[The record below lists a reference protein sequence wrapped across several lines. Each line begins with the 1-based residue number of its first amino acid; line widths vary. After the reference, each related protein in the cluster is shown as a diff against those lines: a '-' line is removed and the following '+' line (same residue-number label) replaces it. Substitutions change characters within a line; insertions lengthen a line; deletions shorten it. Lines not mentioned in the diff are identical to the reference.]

1 MRHIL
6 AGRGI
11 AERAGRAVAEIM
23 AGTTLSIDAVAPA
36 GRSGIGDKLYDAL
49 TGEIVTGAI
58 APGAK
63 LSEPV
68 IARRYGVSRAPVRE
82 AIRRLQE
89 RGLVSYV
96 TNHGARVAEPSAE
109 EFLALLD
116 VREATEGMAARLA
129 AVSMS
134 DAEIDALEAL
144 VQGHRVEIERNP
156 TGAYLQDEPE
166 ADFHRRI
173 AKGSGNPIL
182 AELLCEQFYPR
193 LRLCRRLH
201 TTVPG
206 RGREAWQEHLRIT
219 EAIRHR
225 DGELAE
231 ILMRRHI
238 RAARNA
244 LQAALAAAAAT
255 RPQKRGR

>member
-1 MRHIL
+1 MSDSDSQDSVI
-6 AGRGI
+6 
-11 AERAGRAVAEIM
+11 
-23 AGTTLSIDAVAPA
+23 TTGLTV
-36 GRSGIGDKLYDAL
+36 RLYDAL
-49 TGEIVTGAI
+49 SQAIVAGEL
-58 APGAK
+58 APGEK

-68 IARRYGVSRAPVRE
+68 IARRYGASRAPVRE

-89 RGLVSYV
+89 RGLVTYV
-96 TNHGARVAEPSAE
+96 ANQGVRVAEPSAA

-129 AVSMS
+129 AVNMS
-134 DAEIDALEAL
+134 DAEIRALEDL
-144 VQGHRVEIERNP
+144 VAGHRDEIERNP
-156 TGAYLQDEPE
+156 LGAYLQDEPE

-173 AKGSGNPIL
+173 ANGSGNPIL

-201 TTVPG
+201 STVRG
-206 RGREAWQEHLRIT
+206 RGREAWREHVRIT
-219 EAIRHR
+219 EAISHR

-238 RAARNA
+238 RAARTA
-244 LQAALAAAAAT
+244 LQAALSTVEAI
-255 RPQKRGR
+255 RPVKRRAGSGEGE

>member
-1 MRHIL
+1 MS
-6 AGRGI
+6 GKPET
-11 AERAGRAVAEIM
+11 AELLDLVP
-23 AGTTLSIDAVAPA
+23 T
-36 GRSGIGDKLYDAL
+36 GRSGIGDKLYEAL
-49 TGEIVTGAI
+49 TSAIVTGEI
-58 APGAK
+58 APGEK
-63 LSEPV
+63 LSEPA
-68 IARRYGVSRAPVRE
+68 IARRHGISRAPVRE

-89 RGLVSYV
+89 RGLVTYIA
-96 TNHGARVAEPSAE
+96 NQGARVAEPSAA

-129 AVSMS
+129 AESMN
-134 DAEIDALEAL
+134 DAEIAALEAL
-144 VQGHRVEIERNP
+144 VQGHRGEIERNP

-201 TTVPG
+201 STVPG

-219 EAIRHR
+219 EAISHR

-238 RAARNA
+238 RAARMA
-244 LQAALAAAAAT
+244 LQTALAAVETAQPA
-255 RPQKRGR
+255 KRRRSPSS

>member
-1 MRHIL
+1 M
-6 AGRGI
+6 
-11 AERAGRAVAEIM
+11 M
-23 AGTTLSIDAVAPA
+23 AIQMPDDPETTDHADPAPA
-36 GRSGIGDKLYDAL
+36 GRSGVGGKLYDAL
-49 TGEIVTGAI
+49 TSAIVTGEI
-58 APGAK
+58 APGEK

-96 TNHGARVAEPSAE
+96 TNQGARVAQPSAA

-129 AVSMS
+129 AESMS
-134 DAEIDALEAL
+134 EAEIAALEAL
-144 VQGHRVEIERNP
+144 VQGHRGEIERNP
-156 TGAYLQDEPE
+156 AGAYLQDEPE
-166 ADFHRRI
+166 ADFHRQI

-201 TTVPG
+201 STVPG

-219 EAIRHR
+219 EAISHR

-238 RAARNA
+238 RAARTA
-244 LQAALAAAAAT
+244 LQAALAVADGAT
-255 RPQKRGR
+255 PGKRRGGSSVR

>member
-1 MRHIL
+1 MPDE
-6 AGRGI
+6 
-11 AERAGRAVAEIM
+11 AETVDNASA
-23 AGTTLSIDAVAPA
+23 LPA
-36 GRSGIGDKLYDAL
+36 GRTGVGDKLYDAL
-49 TGEIVTGAI
+49 TNAIVAGEI
-58 APGAK
+58 APGEK

-96 TNHGARVAEPSAE
+96 ANQGARVALPSAA

-129 AVSMS
+129 AESMS
-134 DAEIDALEAL
+134 DAEIAALEGL
-144 VQGHRVEIERNP
+144 VQGHRAEIERNP

-173 AKGSGNPIL
+173 AKGSGNSIL

-201 TTVPG
+201 STVPG

-219 EAIRHR
+219 EAISRR

-238 RAARNA
+238 RAARTA
-244 LQAALAAAAAT
+244 LQTALANADAVT
-255 RPQKRGR
+255 PGKRRRGASAR

>member
-1 MRHIL
+1 MSQI
-6 AGRGI
+6 AGEKTGI
-11 AERAGRAVAEIM
+11 SDR
-23 AGTTLSIDAVAPA
+23 
-36 GRSGIGDKLYDAL
+36 LYDAL
-49 TGEIVTGAI
+49 TGAIVTGEI
-58 APGAK
+58 APGKK
-63 LSEPV
+63 LSEPE

-89 RGLVSYV
+89 RGLVTYV
-96 TNHGARVAEPSAE
+96 TYQGARVSEPSAT

-129 AVSMS
+129 AESMS
-134 DAEIDALEAL
+134 EAEIEALEAL
-144 VQGHRVEIERNP
+144 VQGHRGEIERNP
-156 TGAYLQDEPE
+156 LGAYLQDQPE

-201 TTVPG
+201 STVPG

-238 RAARNA
+238 RAARTA
-244 LQAALAAAAAT
+244 LQAALSAAEGPGPGKRRR
-255 RPQKRGR
+255 RPES

>member
-1 MRHIL
+1 MPI
-6 AGRGI
+6 
-11 AERAGRAVAEIM
+11 
-23 AGTTLSIDAVAPA
+23 
-36 GRSGIGDKLYDAL
+36 GRSGVGGKLYDAL
-49 TGEIVTGAI
+49 TSAIVAGEI
-58 APGAK
+58 APGEK
-63 LSEPV
+63 LSEPA

-96 TNHGARVAEPSAE
+96 TNQGARVALPSAD

-129 AVSMS
+129 AESMS
-134 DAEIDALEAL
+134 DAEIAALEAL
-144 VQGHRVEIERNP
+144 VQGHRGEIERNP

-201 TTVPG
+201 STVPG

-219 EAIRHR
+219 EAISHR

-238 RAARNA
+238 RSARTA
-244 LQAALAAAAAT
+244 LQTALASVEAI
-255 RPQKRGR
+255 RPVKRRRSSPA